1 MTKSAISWDLVKFTE
16 ENLNGKL
23 HFLCN
28 ESAQSDSI
36 KGELEGAPYLATEG
50 APKISLYRAVK

>member
-1 MTKSAISWDLVKFTE
+1 MVKFTE

-36 KGELEGAPYLATEG
+36 KGELEGAPYLATEC
-50 APKISLYRAVK
+50 APKISLYRALK